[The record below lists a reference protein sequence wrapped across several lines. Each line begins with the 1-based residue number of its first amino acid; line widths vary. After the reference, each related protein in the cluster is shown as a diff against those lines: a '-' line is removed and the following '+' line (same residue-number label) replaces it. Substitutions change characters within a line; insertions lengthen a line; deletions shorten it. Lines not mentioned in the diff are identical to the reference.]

1 MRIAFASHI
10 AFKLNYI
17 HMLKTSL
24 SSALNSLWK
33 VEAPNFPLNHISFSF
48 PLFLFYFF
56 LVLIFTVFNMDTA
69 LEELW
74 KKFNLS
80 KDEKG
85 ALSVNSQD
93 VAQSKEQ
100 A

>member
-1 MRIAFASHI
+1 
-10 AFKLNYI
+10 
-17 HMLKTSL
+17 MLKTSL

-33 VEAPNFPLNHISFSF
+33 VEAPNFSLNHISFSF

-85 ALSVNSQD
+85 ALLVNSQD